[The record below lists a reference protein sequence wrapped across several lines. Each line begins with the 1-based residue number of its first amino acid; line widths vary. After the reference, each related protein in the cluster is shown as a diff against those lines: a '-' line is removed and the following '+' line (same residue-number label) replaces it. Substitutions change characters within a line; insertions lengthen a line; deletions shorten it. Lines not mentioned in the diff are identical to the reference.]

1 MNLEGCES
9 LSGAIIGH
17 DMAGRGCWGSPS
29 SFVRVRG
36 DVSPTLG
43 ELSTTQSY
51 LHTTIKRRRL
61 LDSIFRSLTHS
72 ECLFLGEFNG
82 VHLMGGEV
90 RSRRSKEL
98 GICFLSNARMYYYIL
113 YCADI
118 WQILPQSL
126 NNEGYFSFT

>member
-17 DMAGRGCWGSPS
+17 DMAGCGCWGSPS

-43 ELSTTQSY
+43 ELSTSQSY
-51 LHTTIKRRRL
+51 LNTTIKRRRL

-82 VHLMGGEV
+82 VHLMGGEA
-90 RSRRSKEL
+90 RS
-98 GICFLSNARMYYYIL
+98 IL
-113 YCADI
+113 HKSQTEPRA
-118 WQILPQSL
+118 WNL
-126 NNEGYFSFT
+126 FSEQCKVITYSTVQTFGKFCPKA

>member
-17 DMAGRGCWGSPS
+17 DMAAAGRGCWGSPS

-36 DVSPTLG
+36 DVCPTLG

-82 VHLMGGEV
+82 VHLMGGEA
-90 RSRRSKEL
+90 RS
-98 GICFLSNARMYYYIL
+98 IL
-113 YCADI
+113 HKSQTEPRA
-118 WQILPQSL
+118 WNL
-126 NNEGYFSFT
+126 FSEQCKVVLLHTLLCRHLTNFAPKPE